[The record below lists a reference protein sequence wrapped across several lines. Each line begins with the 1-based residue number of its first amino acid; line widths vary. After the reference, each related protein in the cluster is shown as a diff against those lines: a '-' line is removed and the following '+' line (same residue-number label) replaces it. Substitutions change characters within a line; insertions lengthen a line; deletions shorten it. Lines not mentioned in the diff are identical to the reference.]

1 MDNPKIIAFYLPQYH
16 PIPENDAWWGKGFT
30 EWTNV
35 ARAERLYKG
44 HYQPKIPKD
53 LGFYDLRVPET
64 RYKQANLAKEAGVTG
79 FCFWHYWF
87 SGKQLMERVFNEI
100 LADSNYT
107 FPFCLCW
114 ANHSWYAKNWNIK
127 DSKRQ
132 HKLLIEQTYK
142 GVEDYE
148 SHFYKLLPAFKDKRY
163 IKIDGKPLFGIYD
176 ALFNDAQLFID
187 LWNKLA
193 QENGFSGFYFYTYSC
208 NLDHYKKVKHIKTDE
223 HVVDVMNLA
232 EHKNKSNSLWRR
244 ALSKFNFDNLLTL
257 RLTDYTLYIQK
268 AVEFYEKY
276 PDASICILPNYD
288 HSPRSGKNALI
299 FYNSDPDK
307 WEKLLINIKG
317 ILEARK
323 KNNKLLFLKS
333 WNEWGEGNYLEPD
346 MKYGSAFLDKIKKV
360 FK

>member
-232 EHKNKSNSLWRR
+232 EHKNKSNSYGEEHL
-244 ALSKFNFDNLLTL
+244 ANLILT
-257 RLTDYTLYIQK
+257 
-268 AVEFYEKY
+268 
-276 PDASICILPNYD
+276 
-288 HSPRSGKNALI
+288 I
-299 FYNSDPDK
+299 F
-307 WEKLLINIKG
+307 LH
-317 ILEARK
+317 
-323 KNNKLLFLKS
+323 
-333 WNEWGEGNYLEPD
+333 
-346 MKYGSAFLDKIKKV
+346 
-360 FK
+360 